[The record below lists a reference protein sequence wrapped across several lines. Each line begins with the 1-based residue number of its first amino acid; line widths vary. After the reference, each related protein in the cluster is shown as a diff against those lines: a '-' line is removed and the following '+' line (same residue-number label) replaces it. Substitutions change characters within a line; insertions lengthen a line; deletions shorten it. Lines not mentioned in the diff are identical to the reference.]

1 MIPQVS
7 VISDPASVV
16 ELHDRK
22 TRFQGNDLGRTR
34 ARSASDGEDEVGVCI
49 RRGLDRFSGCS
60 RRNVLD
66 DSGEST
72 SYAVTELRGQTLDI
86 GGL

>member
-1 MIPQVS
+1 
-7 VISDPASVV
+7 
-16 ELHDRK
+16 
-22 TRFQGNDLGRTR
+22 
-34 ARSASDGEDEVGVCI
+34 
-49 RRGLDRFSGCS
+49 
-60 RRNVLD
+60 VLD